1 MDINQLATLIQ
12 FVDEER
18 RKDRAQIIQL
28 QEKVDALARENELRA
43 RYAQAVESQ
52 LNDLKQQVQK
62 SMGWTSVVEQVRA
75 EFGQMIERIEDQR
88 AKSERESARIRQIEI
103 EALVRQ
109 LNEQKREI
117 KPYARYADEF
127 EALKQEDARLNEAIS
142 RAQSTVL
149 DIERRLDIPAASI
162 SYLEEQRRQ
171 DNKRIVALEQEA
183 SDIRKRIEQF
193 PPQLLLL
200 DEAIRRKQ
208 AELEEAARILE
219 AQSQVIE
226 AQRVADIRRERQ
238 FAEYAEIVERLK
250 ERADAVAAQITG
262 FVQMREEV
270 RRALNEIPASLERFE
285 VRLNEVIEI
294 QRDNEARAKRQA
306 DEFRDAM
313 DKNWKTFVVSQ
324 EEKWHDRDRRIADYE
339 PRLNALEE
347 ELPKYQPQ
355 ILALYELV
363 EAFSKAYA
371 TAGREWLSQANQM
384 LEKARLNLPSD
395 VNLSRRQ
402 RRKLKTQAETEAT
415 ASVPANGAGYGETDD
430 NVSDDGRDDLDQDL
444 IS

>member
-43 RYAQAVESQ
+43 RYAQSIESQ
-52 LNDLKQQVQK
+52 LGDLKSQFSK
-62 SMGWTSVVEQVRA
+62 SMGWTSVVEQIRG
-75 EFGQMIERIEDQR
+75 EFTQIIERIEDQR
-88 AKSERESARIRQIEI
+88 SKAERESARIRQIEI

-117 KPYARYADEF
+117 KPYGRYADEL
-127 EALKQEDARLNEAIS
+127 EALKLEDARLNESIS
-142 RAQSTVL
+142 RSQSTVL
-149 DIERRLDIPAASI
+149 DIERRLDLPAASI

-171 DNKRIVALEQEA
+171 DNKRIVALEQELP
-183 SDIRKRIEQF
+183 DVKRRIEQF

-200 DEAIRRKQ
+200 DESIRRKQ
-208 AELEEAARILE
+208 TELEEAARILE

-238 FAEYAEIVERLK
+238 FAEYTEIVERLK

-270 RRALNEIPASLERFE
+270 RRSITEIPPSLERFE
-285 VRLNEVIEI
+285 VRLNEIIEI
-294 QRDNEARAKRQA
+294 QRDNESRAKRQA
-306 DEFRDAM
+306 DEFRDVI
-313 DKNWKTFVVSQ
+313 DKNWKGFVVSQ

-339 PRLNALEE
+339 PRINAVED

-355 ILALYELV
+355 ILPLYDIL

-371 TAGREWLSQANQM
+371 AAGREWLGQANQM
-384 LEKARLNLPSD
+384 LEKARLTLPSEI
-395 VNLSRRQ
+395 NLSRRHFLCMNP
-402 RRKLKTQAETEAT
+402 RM
-415 ASVPANGAGYGETDD
+415 
-430 NVSDDGRDDLDQDL
+430 
-444 IS
+444 

>member
-28 QEKVDALARENELRA
+28 QERVEALTRENELRA

-52 LNDLKQQVQK
+52 LNELKQQVQK

-127 EALKQEDARLNEAIS
+127 EALRQENARLNEAIS

-171 DNKRIVALEQEA
+171 DNKRILALEQELP
-183 SDIRKRIEQF
+183 DVRKRIEQF
-193 PPQLLLL
+193 SPQLLLL

-208 AELEEAARILE
+208 TELEEAARILE

-306 DEFRDAM
+306 DEFRDLM
-313 DKNWKTFVVSQ
+313 DKNWKGFVVSQ
-324 EEKWHDRDRRIADYE
+324 EEKWHDRDKRIADYE
-339 PRLNALEE
+339 RRLNALEE

-371 TAGREWLSQANQM
+371 AAGREWLSQANQM
-384 LEKARLNLPSD
+384 LEKARLNLPSE

-402 RRKLKTQAETEAT
+402 RRKLKTQAEAEA
-415 ASVPANGAGYGETDD
+415 AGGIPANGAGYADD
-430 NVSDDGRDDLDQDL
+430 ADSGPNDSHEDIDEDL

>member
-28 QEKVDALARENELRA
+28 QERVDALARENELRA

-88 AKSERESARIRQIEI
+88 SKSERESARIRQIEI

-171 DNKRIVALEQEA
+171 DNKRIVALEQELP
-183 SDIRKRIEQF
+183 DIRKRIEQF

-208 AELEEAARILE
+208 TELEEAARILE

-270 RRALNEIPASLERFE
+270 RRALNEIPAALERFE

-306 DEFRDAM
+306 DEFRDVM
-313 DKNWKTFVVSQ
+313 DKNWKAFTVSQ

-355 ILALYELV
+355 ILPLYDIL
-363 EAFSKAYA
+363 EAFSKSYA
-371 TAGREWLSQANQM
+371 AAGREWLSQANQM
-384 LEKARLNLPSD
+384 LEKARLNLPSE

-402 RRKLKTQAETEAT
+402 RRKLKTQADAEA
-415 ASVPANGAGYGETDD
+415 AGGIPPNGAAHDEADGNASG
-430 NVSDDGRDDLDQDL
+430 DGRDDLDQDL

>member
-1 MDINQLATLIQ
+1 MDINQLAALIQ

-28 QEKVDALARENELRA
+28 QEKVEALTRENELRA

-52 LNDLKQQVQK
+52 LNELKQTVQK
-62 SMGWTSVVEQVRA
+62 AMGWTSVVEQVRA

-88 AKSERESARIRQIEI
+88 ARSERESARIRQIEI

-117 KPYARYADEF
+117 KSYARYADEL
-127 EALKQEDARLNEAIS
+127 EALKQESARLNEAIS
-142 RAQSTVL
+142 RAQAAVL

-171 DNKRIVALEQEA
+171 DNKRIVALEQEVP
-183 SDIRKRIEQF
+183 DIRKRIEQF

-219 AQSQVIE
+219 AQNQVIE

-270 RRALNEIPASLERFE
+270 RRALNELPPALERFE

-294 QRDNEARAKRQA
+294 QRDNEARARRQA
-306 DEFRDAM
+306 DEFRDQIE
-313 DKNWKTFVVSQ
+313 KNWKTFVVSQ
-324 EEKWHDRDRRIADYE
+324 EEKWHDRDKRIADYE
-339 PRLNALEE
+339 PRLNTLEE
-347 ELPKYQPQ
+347 EVPKYQPQ

-371 TAGREWLSQANQM
+371 AAGREWLAQASQM
-384 LEKARLNLPSD
+384 LEKARLNLPSE

-402 RRKLKTQAETEAT
+402 RRKLKAQAEAEA
-415 ASVPANGAGYGETDD
+415 AGGAPSDGDDESDSAAPAN
-430 NVSDDGRDDLDQDL
+430 GRDDLDQDL
-444 IS
+444 IA

>member
-28 QEKVDALARENELRA
+28 QEKVDALTRENELRA

-52 LNDLKQQVQK
+52 LNELKQTVQK
-62 SMGWTSVVEQVRA
+62 AMGWTSVVEQVRL

-171 DNKRIVALEQEA
+171 DNKRIVALEQELP
-183 SDIRKRIEQF
+183 DIRKRIEQF

-270 RRALNEIPASLERFE
+270 RRALNEIPSSLERFE

-306 DEFRDAM
+306 DEFRDAIE
-313 DKNWKTFVVSQ
+313 KNWKGFVVSQ

-339 PRLNALEE
+339 PRLNAIEE

-355 ILALYELV
+355 ILALYEFV

-371 TAGREWLSQANQM
+371 AAGREWLSQANQM
-384 LEKARLNLPSD
+384 LEKARLLLPSE

-402 RRKLKTQAETEAT
+402 RRKLKAQAEAEA
-415 ASVPANGAGYGETDD
+415 AGGIPPNGAAHDEAEGNTP
-430 NVSDDGRDDLDQDL
+430 DDGPDNLDQDL
-444 IS
+444 IA

>member
-1 MDINQLATLIQ
+1 MDINQLAALIQ
-12 FVDEER
+12 FLDEER

-28 QEKVDALARENELRA
+28 QEKVDALTRENELRA

-88 AKSERESARIRQIEI
+88 AKAERESARIRQIEI

-117 KPYARYADEF
+117 KPYARYADEL
-127 EALKQEDARLNEAIS
+127 EALKQEDARLNEAVS
-142 RAQSTVL
+142 RAQASVL

-171 DNKRIVALEQEA
+171 DNKRIAALEQEVP
-183 SDIRKRIEQF
+183 DLRKRIEQF

-219 AQSQVIE
+219 AQTQVIE

-270 RRALNEIPASLERFE
+270 RRALNEIPPSLERFE
-285 VRLNEVIEI
+285 VRLNEVLEI

-306 DEFRDAM
+306 DEFRDAIE
-313 DKNWKTFVVSQ
+313 KNWKSFVVSQ

-339 PRLNALEE
+339 PRLDALEE

-355 ILALYELV
+355 ILALYEIV
-363 EAFSKAYA
+363 DAFSRAYA
-371 TAGREWLSQANQM
+371 AAGREWLSQANQM
-384 LEKARLNLPSD
+384 LEKARLILPSE

-402 RRKLKTQAETEAT
+402 RRKLKTQAEAEA
-415 ASVPANGAGYGETDD
+415 AGGIPSNGAAGDEMGGD
-430 NVSDDGRDDLDQDL
+430 RDDLDQDL

>member
-1 MDINQLATLIQ
+1 MDINQLAALIQ

-28 QEKVDALARENELRA
+28 QEKVDALTRENELRA

-171 DNKRIVALEQEA
+171 DNKRLVALEQEVP
-183 SDIRKRIEQF
+183 DIRKRIEQF

-208 AELEEAARILE
+208 TELEEAARILE

-270 RRALNEIPASLERFE
+270 RRALNEIPSALDRFE

-313 DKNWKTFVVSQ
+313 DKNWKNFVVSQ

-339 PRLNALEE
+339 PRLSALEE

-355 ILALYELV
+355 ILALYEIIDT
-363 EAFSKAYA
+363 FSKAYA
-371 TAGREWLSQANQM
+371 AAGREWLSQANQM
-384 LEKARLNLPSD
+384 LEKARLNLPSE

-402 RRKLKTQAETEAT
+402 RRKLKTQAEAEA
-415 ASVPANGAGYGETDD
+415 AGGIPPNGAAHDEADD
-430 NVSDDGRDDLDQDL
+430 TASDDGRDDLDQDL